1 MTVSKPTAG
10 KGWRVE
16 RMGLDESFS
25 DERGTR
31 DLGVI
36 VGIIVCQKL
45 CLIDTQRFACWL
57 SEVA

>member
-1 MTVSKPTAG
+1 MTVSKLTAG

-16 RMGLDESFS
+16 RMDLDESFS

-45 CLIDTQRFACWL
+45 F
-57 SEVA
+57 